1 MIYDNFT
8 AIIESKEVTIISIR
22 LPLKMMK
29 LAINEIRPALSHIFN
44 TCNRSVYI
52 SRFKAENPRQSGVRN
67 WK

>member
-44 TCNRSVYI
+44 TCNRSVYH
-52 SRFKAENPRQSGVRN
+52 
-67 WK
+67 